1 MCARHVESPPAQE
14 LVLERQVAKLR
25 ELVAAAEA
33 GSLLDFGQLL
43 VAVDESLVQSVLES
57 AVSLEGDVGGGFRVR
72 IDRASASFQDG
83 VALVRMGGE
92 ARLVDESVSTWAEV
106 YGGLEVVELHP
117 ESGVLRARV
126 KVYAVEVARADIL
139 GIDEPAR
146 KLTKA
151 LAEGGLESLL
161 GPIEVPVR
169 VEDHLRLPAVETR
182 RLRIPAMGVPVVAS
196 VTSVR
201 VFGGKLWVG
210 IGASLPA
217 AEGEPCRRR
226 DRS

>member
-1 MCARHVESPPAQE
+1 MCARHVESPPAEQ
-14 LVLERQVAKLR
+14 LVLERQVGKLR
-25 ELVAAAEA
+25 ELVTAAEG

-43 VAVDESLVQSVLES
+43 IVVDESLVQSVLAS
-57 AVSLEGDVGGGFRVR
+57 AASLEGDVGGGFWVR
-72 IDRASASFQDG
+72 IDKASASFQDG

-92 ARLVDESVSTWAEV
+92 ARLVNESVSTWAEV
-106 YGGLEVVELHP
+106 YGGLEVVELDP

-146 KLTKA
+146 ELTKA

-161 GPIEVPVR
+161 GPVEVPVR
-169 VEDHLRLPAVETR
+169 IEDHLRLPAVTTR
-182 RLRIPAMGVPVVAS
+182 RLRIPAMEVPVIAS

-217 AEGEPCRRR
+217 AEGEPCRRG
-226 DRS
+226 RS